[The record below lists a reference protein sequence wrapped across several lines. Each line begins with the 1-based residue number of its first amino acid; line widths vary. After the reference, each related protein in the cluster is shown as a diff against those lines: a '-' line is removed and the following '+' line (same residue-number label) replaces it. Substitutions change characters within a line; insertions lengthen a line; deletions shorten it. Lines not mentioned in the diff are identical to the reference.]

1 VSDPDAVENL
11 TKSAL
16 NKFGRIHVL
25 VNNAAIQV
33 SKTVIETTVEEWN
46 RQMAVNVGGVFLCS
60 RGFLPH
66 LRQTRGVIINLSS
79 VNAFFVEPACA
90 GYCATK
96 AAIIGLTKAMAIDH
110 GRQGVRVH
118 AICPGYIDAGLAES
132 YFQSQADPARA
143 EPMQVSYMPWVG
155 SVDRGGSSIGRF
167 PGERGVLLYDRDPDH
182 CGRRVQCGS
191 SAQRGVDVQL
201 TAEEISVL
209 HRTFLDYRSTEDF
222 IRNPLVLKRAQGLYY
237 WDTAG
242 KRYLTPLVNLCRN
255 AGTRPS
261 PVLSAM
267 REQMERM
274 TFVPPLHGIADVTL
288 KFVEKLGSV
297 CPGNLRSVKP
307 FSGGSEAVESAL
319 KFTRQ
324 YFKQT
329 GHPGKYKFIS
339 RYSSYH
345 GGTFG
350 GMSAS
355 GTGERK
361 AKFEPQMPG
370 FLKVFPPSFY
380 RDDFAS
386 WEDANRLLHVALKT

>member
-1 VSDPDAVENL
+1 MKLRERVAVVTGAGGGIGKSIAIAFAGEGAHVVVADIDAAAGEKTTKEIQEKNGQAIAFHTDVSDPDAVENL

-143 EPMQVSYMPWVG
+143 RADAG
-155 SVDRGGSSIGRF
+155 KLHALGRIGRPEEVARLAVF
-167 PGERGVLLYDRDPDH
+167 LASEESSFMTGAPIIVDGGFSAGLP
-182 CGRRVQCGS
+182 RR
-191 SAQRGVDVQL
+191 
-201 TAEEISVL
+201 EE
-209 HRTFLDYRSTEDF
+209 
-222 IRNPLVLKRAQGLYY
+222 
-237 WDTAG
+237 
-242 KRYLTPLVNLCRN
+242 
-255 AGTRPS
+255 
-261 PVLSAM
+261 
-267 REQMERM
+267 
-274 TFVPPLHGIADVTL
+274 
-288 KFVEKLGSV
+288 
-297 CPGNLRSVKP
+297 
-307 FSGGSEAVESAL
+307 
-319 KFTRQ
+319 
-324 YFKQT
+324 
-329 GHPGKYKFIS
+329 
-339 RYSSYH
+339 
-345 GGTFG
+345 
-350 GMSAS
+350 
-355 GTGERK
+355 
-361 AKFEPQMPG
+361 
-370 FLKVFPPSFY
+370 
-380 RDDFAS
+380 
-386 WEDANRLLHVALKT
+386 